1 MTVRIAV
8 LDDYQ
13 GVALRHG
20 PWTRLADAEV
30 TQLREHLAD
39 PVELVSRLQGFD
51 VLVAMRERTPLPREV
66 LAELPALRLLV
77 TTGMHNSAIDTAA
90 AAELGITVCGTQSDA
105 SGPAELTWGL
115 ILGLARHLVVED
127 ASVRRGGW
135 QGTVGRGLRG
145 RTLGVIGAGRI
156 GSQVARVGRAFDM
169 EVLAWSQNLT
179 AERAAEA
186 GAELVTK
193 DELLRR
199 SDVVSLHLRLSDR
212 TRGVIGAPELA
223 LMGPSAVLVNTSRG
237 ALVDEQAL
245 VAALRD
251 GTIAAAG
258 LDTYWHE
265 PLPGDHPLVALPNT
279 LLAPHLGYVTDSTYD
294 VFYGQAVEDIAG
306 FLAGEPV
313 RVLVAPDD
321 PR

>member
-8 LDDYQ
+8 LDDFQ

-20 PWTRLADAEV
+20 PWDGLIDAEV
-30 TQLREHLAD
+30 TTFRDHVPDPDELAR
-39 PVELVSRLQGFD
+39 RLQGFD
-51 VLVAMRERTPLPREV
+51 VLVAMRERTQLSRAV
-66 LAELPALRLLV
+66 LAELPGLRLLV
-77 TTGMHNSAIDTAA
+77 TTGMHNSAVDMEA

-115 ILGLARHLVVED
+115 ILGLARHLVEED
-127 ASVRRGGW
+127 ANVRRGGW
-135 QGTVGRGLRG
+135 QQTVGLGLRG

-169 EVLAWSQNLT
+169 RVLAWSQNLT

-186 GAELVTK
+186 GAELVSK
-193 DELLRR
+193 DELLRS

-212 TRGVIGAPELA
+212 TRGVLGAPELA
-223 LMGPSAVLVNTSRG
+223 RMGPSAVLVNTSRG
-237 ALVDEQAL
+237 ALVDEQSL

-258 LDTYWHE
+258 LDTYWDE
-265 PLPGDHPLVALPNT
+265 PLASDHPLVDLPNT
-279 LLAPHLGYVTDSTYD
+279 LLSPHLGYVTDSTYD
-294 VFYGQAVEDIAG
+294 VFYGQAVEDIAA
-306 FLAGEPV
+306 FLAGAPV
-313 RVLVAPDD
+313 RVLVAPTV